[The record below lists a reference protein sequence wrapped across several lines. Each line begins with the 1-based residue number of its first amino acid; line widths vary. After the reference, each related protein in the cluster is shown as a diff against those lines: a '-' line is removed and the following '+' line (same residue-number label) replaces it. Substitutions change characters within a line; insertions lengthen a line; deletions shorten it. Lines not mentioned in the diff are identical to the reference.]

1 MSLTKAKN
9 AESAEVSEPVK
20 NNFDVIMGI
29 FACIML
35 AMMLFFM
42 YFLAREKSKENCI
55 KNASN
60 PQVCVELYK

>member
-9 AESAEVSEPVK
+9 AESAEVSESVK

-35 AMMLFFM
+35 AMMLFLCAF
-42 YFLAREKSKENCI
+42 
-55 KNASN
+55 
-60 PQVCVELYK
+60 